1 MISRR
6 RSWGSI
12 LVPFFIF
19 LWSCSRKIYLYMW
32 YGSSESSDACSCLLR
47 ICFIYGTINVS
58 VSQSWNLYFK
68 LLTANNVPLYLP
80 INECNQNTVHLKNSF
95 IWKFSRESLLWTRCA
110 SGGLLRKKPQSP
122 LWRIRP
128 KISHR
133 CSSRIF
139 VGTTKQMTKENYKVS
154 VSNTVFRFIYRW
166 VEHAFLVVSF
176 RLSKLADNIYLDL
189 YIKKYFFR
197 RLFL

>member
-1 MISRR
+1 M
-6 RSWGSI
+6 
-12 LVPFFIF
+12 PFLIF

-110 SGGLLRKKPQSP
+110 SGGLLRKKHQSP

-166 VEHAFLVVSF
+166 AEHAFLVVSF
-176 RLSKLADNIYLDL
+176 RFPNWQIIFTWIY
-189 YIKKYFFR
+189 I
-197 RLFL
+197 